1 MKAYTFLFTVAY
13 ATDDV
18 TYIWRHENPVEMP
31 KDMRLSQFDLMET
44 PFNYSSTSF
53 LKGGESVMPVQ
64 LKFLGDTST
73 TIFGTEMY
81 SKTRVKRPLKN
92 RQTKIFMT
100 NGSLMKIDSFAECSP
115 WSILQYF

>member
-1 MKAYTFLFTVAY
+1 MFFFFTVAY

-53 LKGGESVMPVQ
+53 LKGGEPASNVIDRSPNHWSVR
-64 LKFLGDTST
+64 
-73 TIFGTEMY
+73 I
-81 SKTRVKRPLKN
+81 
-92 RQTKIFMT
+92 
-100 NGSLMKIDSFAECSP
+100 A
-115 WSILQYF
+115 